1 MDDKLNNINYIVRMG
16 NVHFDRNYEYCIKEL
31 NKLLNDKNYKDYY
44 YLCYF
49 HIGIFYASLDN
60 KNEAIKFFT
69 LSIELNNKFFD
80 SYWNRAIIYSFQNK
94 IKKF

>member
-1 MDDKLNNINYIVRMG
+1 MDYKNNIENIAYMCKIR
-16 NVHFDRNYEYCIKEL
+16 NNYEYGIKEL

-69 LSIELNNKFFD
+69 LSIELNL
-80 SYWNRAIIYSFQNK
+80 SLIHISEPTRR
-94 IKKF
+94 